1 MLNSV
6 CSLKN
11 TSVHVILDAFGRCS
25 SGAISL
31 GIDPLVHVGRRGG
44 LISLCAKGAL
54 FYRQGGVWR
63 GLESSVR
70 LQHRAS

>member
-1 MLNSV
+1 MPL
-6 CSLKN
+6 
-11 TSVHVILDAFGRCS
+11 A
-25 SGAISL
+25 GAVLGSFL
-31 GIDPLVHVGRRGG
+31 WGIDPLVHVGRRGG
-44 LISLCAKGAL
+44 LISLECAKGDL